1 MRRYGLRFLVA
12 ILTFGL
18 GVALSLALG
27 LFRVQDTKISYGWSG
42 RTSCSKKFRLA
53 RPALAPLPAVPPID
67 IEVSHP
73 LRLVY
78 FGGPNSRGRELEME
92 ILLEN
97 RSKKTVSEYSLSAVR
112 VSIADGKVDQTT
124 FEWSSDVM
132 LQPGESRFI
141 NLPRDAEGLVLRVS
155 KVTFQ
160 DGSTWTNSR

>member
-1 MRRYGLRFLVA
+1 
-12 ILTFGL
+12 
-18 GVALSLALG
+18 
-27 LFRVQDTKISYGWSG
+27 
-42 RTSCSKKFRLA
+42 
-53 RPALAPLPAVPPID
+53 
-67 IEVSHP
+67 
-73 LRLVY
+73 
-78 FGGPNSRGRELEME
+78 ME